1 MQCVGK
7 SYLYSCVV
15 CEFWSWWTGW
25 SLYPWEECTYSQACV
40 SMTVQCSSDLC
51 SYCVLTTLCFNYL
64 LLSLSGSRDGGDITW
79 KQGSAWIMVST
90 YLWSCSHFIPYTG
103 THYRML
109 LQVGIVGSLSRDIHV
124 AWFTLTS
131 PGHIRVLQKMG
142 YTVFISPF
150 QSSHMNSSRTS
161 YIFSYHRNGSATWYK
176 WLSAIKPTRPAG
188 VSTAS

>member
-90 YLWSCSHFIPYTG
+90 YLWSMFSFYSLYWDT
-103 THYRML
+103 
-109 LQVGIVGSLSRDIHV
+109 LQNVASSWRCWSLSRDIHE

-131 PGHIRVLQKMG
+131 CGYIRVLQKIG
-142 YTVFISPF
+142 YTVIISPF
-150 QSSHMNSSRTS
+150 HSSQNPNEFITNILH
-161 YIFSYHRNGSATWYK
+161 FF
-176 WLSAIKPTRPAG
+176 LP
-188 VSTAS
+188 